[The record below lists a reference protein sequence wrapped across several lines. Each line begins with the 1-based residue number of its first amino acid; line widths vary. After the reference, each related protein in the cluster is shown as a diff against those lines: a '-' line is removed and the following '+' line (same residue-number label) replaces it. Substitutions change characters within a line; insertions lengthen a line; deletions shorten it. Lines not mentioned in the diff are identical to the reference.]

1 MQTQVPLPVPLVAV
15 AAVRP
20 PVFPYDLTFLAPF
33 VSSFRIFP
41 STLPLISL
49 LRMTYAMASIIKKT
63 IRGKV
68 YYYAR
73 ECRRIAGKPTIV
85 WQKYLGKADD
95 IIAAFRQPTPPGP
108 NPPDSAVV
116 TEFGAVAALYDLAR
130 RLRLAEH
137 IDRHVP
143 ARRGPQ
149 GPSTGTY
156 LLLAALQRCTAP
168 ASKARLAAW
177 FERTVLRR
185 LLPLRPAQLTSQRFW
200 KQMHRV
206 SAEAIVA
213 SERDLTEH
221 LVREF
226 DVDVRQVLFD
236 ATNFFT
242 FIDTFNE
249 RCTLAQRGKSKEGR
263 AALRIVGLALLVSTD
278 FHVPLSH
285 HTYPGNQPDSPTF
298 ASLTDELVQRHRLLV
313 NQVEDITLIFDKGN
327 NSLDNLQAVDQ
338 SPYHFIGSL
347 VPTQH
352 PDLLAL
358 PARRFEPLDGDG
370 LPGVS
375 ACRTQAEV
383 FGQQRTVVVTYN
395 AKLFV
400 AQSRT
405 WLREIAKRQRL
416 LAELQGRLQR
426 RRDGEIRGGKPPT
439 VASVRKKVQGWL
451 SSADLR
457 TLFTV
462 EVGEQGGLPELHYRF
477 EEAVWQRLQSERLGK
492 TLLFTDREEWTDAQ
506 VVRGYRSQHQVE
518 AAFRDLKNPQH
529 LALRPQHHWTD
540 QKIRVHV
547 FCCVLA
553 LTLCSLL
560 RRELHRRGL
569 ERSLPQLLEELGNIR
584 EVAVAYPADG
594 TNGRPSVQITL
605 TELTESQRQLYD
617 ALELRRYRSP

>member
-1 MQTQVPLPVPLVAV
+1 
-15 AAVRP
+15 
-20 PVFPYDLTFLAPF
+20 
-33 VSSFRIFP
+33 
-41 STLPLISL
+41 
-49 LRMTYAMASIIKKT
+49 MTYAMASIIKKI

-73 ECRRIAGKPTIV
+73 ECRRVNGKPTIV
-85 WQKYLGKADD
+85 RQQYLGKAED
-95 IIAAFRQPTPPGP
+95 IVAALRQPTPSSL
-108 NPPDSAVV
+108 PPADHAVL
-116 TEFGAVAALYDLAR
+116 TEFGASAALYDLAR
-130 RLRLAEH
+130 RLRLVEH
-137 IDRHVP
+137 IDRHLP

-149 GPSTGTY
+149 GPTTGTY

-177 FERTVLRR
+177 YDRTVLRR

-200 KQMHRV
+200 KQMDRV
-206 SAEAIVA
+206 SVEAITA
-213 SERDLTEH
+213 SERDLTKH

-226 DVDVRQVLFD
+226 DLDVRQVLFD

-242 FIDTFNE
+242 FLDTFNE
-249 RCTLAQRGKSKEGR
+249 RCTLAQRGQSKEGR

-285 HTYPGNQPDSPTF
+285 HTYPGNQPDSSTF
-298 ASLTDELVQRHRLLV
+298 ASLTDELVRRHQLLV
-313 NQVEDITLIFDKGN
+313 SQVEDITLVFDKGN
-327 NSLDNLQAVDQ
+327 NSLDNLQAVDR
-338 SPYHFIGSL
+338 SPYHFLGSL

-352 PDLLAL
+352 PELLAL
-358 PARRFEPLDGDG
+358 PAHRFRPLDRDG

-375 ACRTQAEV
+375 ACRTHAEV

-400 AQSRT
+400 AQART

-416 LAELQGRLQR
+416 LAELQGRLER
-426 RRDGEIRGGKPPT
+426 RRAGEVRGGKPPS
-439 VASVRKKVQGWL
+439 VAAVRKKIQGWL
-451 SSADLR
+451 NSADLR
-457 TLFTV
+457 TLFTAEV
-462 EVGEQGGLPELHYRF
+462 EEQGGLPVLRYRF
-477 EEAVWQRLQSERLGK
+477 EEAAWQRLQAERLGK
-492 TLLFTDREEWTDAQ
+492 TILFTDREDWTDAQ
-506 VVRGYRSQHQVE
+506 LIRGYRSQHQVE

-560 RRELHRRGL
+560 RRELHRRGI
-569 ERSLPQLLEELGNIR
+569 ERSLPRVLEELGGIR
-584 EVAVAYPADG
+584 EVAVAYPTAG
-594 TNGRPSVQITL
+594 ANSPPRVQVTL
-605 TELTESQRQLYD
+605 TQLTESQRQLYD
-617 ALELRRYRSP
+617 ALDLRRYRSP